1 MFSDIA
7 EEYVPGSRVRHTTF
21 EFAFCED
28 TRNPHFYNT
37 TYYFILSNLHGV
49 LLPPNFVLASFA
61 LPFHHR
67 LLSGT
72 SNLGNPLNLFLPHQ
86 MIRRPHQM
94 RLSIIGHSIWSERHA
109 LAITGEKLPVLAVG
123 PKLAMLFKVRF
134 CLRDYALGLR
144 DHFRR
149 AFR

>member
-1 MFSDIA
+1 MA
-7 EEYVPGSRVRHTTF
+7 EEYVPGSRVGHTTF

-37 TYYFILSNLHGV
+37 TYYFIFSNLHGV
-49 LLPPNFVLASFA
+49 LLPTHFVLASVA
-61 LPFHHR
+61 LPFHHH

-72 SNLGNPLNLFLPHQ
+72 SNLGNPLNLFLPHET
-86 MIRRPHQM
+86 IRCPHQM
-94 RLSIIGHSIWSERHA
+94 RLSIIGHSMRAERDA

-123 PKLAMLFKVRF
+123 PKLAMLFKVCF
-134 CLRDYALGLR
+134 CLRDYALSFLT
-144 DHFRR
+144 HFRR